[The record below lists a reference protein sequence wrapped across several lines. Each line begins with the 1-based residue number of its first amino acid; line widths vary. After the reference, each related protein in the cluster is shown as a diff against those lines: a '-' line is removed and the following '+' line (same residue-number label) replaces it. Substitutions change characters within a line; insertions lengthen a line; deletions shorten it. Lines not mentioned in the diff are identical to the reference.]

1 MKVAANY
8 PPLGQSMAGSAEK
21 PAAKL
26 AGKEGEWSPF
36 QQLLAIAKADAKDK
50 AENAALSG
58 KHSLSSAEGEKGAV
72 RQSEM
77 EEWTAYLLFLL
88 NGMLEAKEADFFPSF
103 PSDANHHIRNK
114 EMIASFIQQINNS
127 TDPNALMKQIR
138 SIITDELALDKDL
151 FQPLLQNG
159 IMEEESY
166 AYTFRPSTIS
176 LLQNGIMEESEGK
189 KDVQA
194 VWQEWLKTFL
204 EQEKKG
210 EGVSYHSR
218 KLERPLSQH
227 PFSFSSNDI
236 SSSITVA
243 GNVERKNFT
252 QLFPMLPLNGTMVA
266 PQENIPVITVEQTL
280 PEQKASESFLQR
292 LANVF
297 QSGRFTRFQNGNAQL
312 VIRLYPEHLGT
323 LTVKMVREQGGLTAK
338 LIVSTDSA
346 KALLDA
352 NLPQLYQIL
361 DTQHIAVEKWN
372 VWTEHHYTPRFYQG
386 EQEQGQK
393 QQQQRKEEKPKKQPL
408 SHFTVEMLDAE
419 A

>member
-1 MKVAANY
+1 VKVAANY

-36 QQLLAIAKADAKDK
+36 QQLLVIAKADAKDK

-103 PSDANHHIRNK
+103 PGDANHHIRNK

-159 IMEEESY
+159 IMKE
-166 AYTFRPSTIS
+166 
-176 LLQNGIMEESEGK
+176 NEGK

-227 PFSFSSNDI
+227 PLSFSSNDI
-236 SSSITVA
+236 SSSITAA

-252 QLFPMLPLNGTMVA
+252 QLFPMLPLNGTMGML
-266 PQENIPVITVEQTL
+266 QDNILVIRVEQML
-280 PEQKASESFLQR
+280 PEQKVSESFLQQ
-292 LANVF
+292 LANVL

-312 VIRLYPEHLGT
+312 VIRLHPEHLGT
-323 LTVKMVREQGGLTAK
+323 LTVKMVREQGALTAK

>member
-1 MKVAANY
+1 VKVAANH
-8 PPLGQSMAGSAEK
+8 PTLGPSMTGSAEK
-21 PAAKL
+21 NAAKL
-26 AGKEGEWSPF
+26 AGKDGEWSPF

-58 KHSLSSAEGEKGAV
+58 KRSLSSAEGEKDAA

-77 EEWTAYLLFLL
+77 EEWTAYLLFLF
-88 NGMLEAKEADFFPSF
+88 NGVL
-103 PSDANHHIRNK
+103 PSDANNHVRNMEMMAPFIR
-114 EMIASFIQQINNS
+114 QINNS
-127 TDPNALMKQIR
+127 MDENSLMEQIR

-159 IMEEESY
+159 IMEE
-166 AYTFRPSTIS
+166 
-176 LLQNGIMEESEGK
+176 SEGK
-189 KDVQA
+189 KEVQA
-194 VWQEWLKTFL
+194 VWQEWWKKFL

-210 EGVSYHSR
+210 EGASYSSR
-218 KLERPLSQH
+218 KLERPLPQH
-227 PFSFSSNDI
+227 PFSFSSNLNRDI
-236 SSSITVA
+236 SSSITAA
-243 GNVERKNFT
+243 GNGERKSFT
-252 QLFPMLPLNGTMVA
+252 QLLPMLLPSGTMGMF
-266 PQENIPVITVEQTL
+266 QDNIPVIRVEQML
-280 PEQKASESFLQR
+280 LEQKASEPFLQQ
-292 LANVF
+292 LANVL

-312 VIRLYPEHLGT
+312 VIRLHPEHLGT
-323 LTVKMVREQGGLTAK
+323 LTVKMVREQGTLTAK

-372 VWTEHHYTPRFYQG
+372 VWTEHQYTPRFYQG

-408 SHFTVEMLDAE
+408 SHFAVEMLDAE